1 MTNIAI
7 RIPGIVGIA
16 AISAT
21 VAPAGRYTLRRALKQ
36 FAFLD
41 EQIGFKRLRQDAF
54 VVPLLR
60 VAGVSACESSKLVR
74 DFVHSL
80 NQQQFDSAILGAT
93 IGCFIVSDELR
104 CPESASDQAI

>member
-1 MTNIAI
+1 M
-7 RIPGIVGIA
+7 PGIVGIA

-21 VAPAGRYTLRRALKQ
+21 VAPAGQYALRRALEQ
-36 FAFLD
+36 LAFFD
-41 EQIGFKRLRQDAF
+41 VQIAAKRLRQDAF

-60 VAGVSACESSKLVR
+60 MAGVSASNLVR
-74 DFVHSL
+74 DLVHSL
-80 NQQQFDSAILGAT
+80 NQQQFDSAILRAT

>member
-1 MTNIAI
+1 M
-7 RIPGIVGIA
+7 PGIVGIA

-21 VAPAGRYTLRRALKQ
+21 VAPAGQYALRRALEQ
-36 FAFLD
+36 LAFFD
-41 EQIGFKRLRQDAF
+41 VQIAAKRLRQDAF

-60 VAGVSACESSKLVR
+60 MAGVSGHESSKLVR
-74 DFVHSL
+74 DLVHSL
-80 NQQQFDSAILGAT
+80 NQQQFDSAILRAT